1 MRRNARVWPVL
12 LAFMLVCV
20 AAQAAE
26 FTFTV
31 FGDSQPG
38 PKWEGLDITRQLVLQ
53 MIQHNP
59 AVVIGTGDYVDGS
72 GDQTRLR
79 GQYARFF
86 EVLSPLRADGGG
98 FAHPE
103 IPVAFAPGN
112 HDIRSST
119 RSEAI
124 FKEYFGALYYSFDL
138 NGSHFIIL
146 DSEQVG
152 HEGRIESE
160 QWQWLVADLQA
171 AKDSAY
177 IFVALH
183 RPLFPI
189 DGHIGSSMDVNVALR
204 DRLHSLFVTHRVS
217 AVFSGHEHLYNHH
230 RRDEVDYFIN
240 GGGGG
245 PLYVSRA
252 RGGFHHYVL
261 VTVSEQGYR
270 AEPKA
275 LGGG

>member
-1 MRRNARVWPVL
+1 MRRDTRLRLML
-12 LAFMLVCV
+12 LMALLVCV
-20 AAQAAE
+20 TAQAE
-26 FTFTV
+26 QFTFTV

-38 PKWEGLDITRQLVLQ
+38 PKWEGLDITRRLVLQ
-53 MIQHNP
+53 MIQHGP
-59 AVVIGTGDYVDGS
+59 AVVIGTGDFVDGS
-72 GDQTRLR
+72 SDQTRLR

-86 EVLSPLRADGGG
+86 DVLLPLRADGGG
-98 FAHPE
+98 FSHPE

-112 HDIRSST
+112 HDIRSSS
-119 RSEAI
+119 RNEAV

-138 NGSHFIIL
+138 YGSHFIIL

-160 QWQWLVADLQA
+160 QWHWLVADLQA
-171 AKDSAY
+171 AKDSAC

-189 DGHIGSSMDVNVALR
+189 DGHIGSSMDLNVPLR
-204 DRLHSLFVTHRVS
+204 DRLHSLFVTSRVS

-230 RRDEVDYFIN
+230 RRDNVDYFIN

-245 PLYVSRA
+245 PLYVSRE
-252 RGGFHHYVL
+252 RGGFHHYLL
-261 VTVSEQGYR
+261 VTVSDEGYR
-270 AEPKA
+270 VEPKP